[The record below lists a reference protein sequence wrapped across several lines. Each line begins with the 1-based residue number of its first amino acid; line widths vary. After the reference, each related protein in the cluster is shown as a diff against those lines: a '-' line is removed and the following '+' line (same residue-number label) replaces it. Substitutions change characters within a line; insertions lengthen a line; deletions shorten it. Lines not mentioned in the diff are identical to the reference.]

1 MTVDELLGSDIA
13 ERDDKIMGK
22 KNSNKGKSVPASKV
36 FGKNK
41 STGTAKLPPPHF
53 VGLADK
59 VSGLVSIVDATRDPY
74 KDGSYID
81 SESFTKDGA
90 ERRLQ
95 ALYAEAYA
103 LEDALDI
110 LAGG

>member
-1 MTVDELLGSDIA
+1 MTVDELLGSDTV
-13 ERDDKIMGK
+13 ERDRKIMGK
-22 KNSNKGKSVPASKV
+22 KNSKGKSVPASKV
-36 FGKNK
+36 FGKK
-41 STGTAKLPPPHF
+41 STGAAKLPPPHF

-59 VSGLVSIVDATRDPY
+59 VSGLVSIIDATRDPY

-95 ALYAEAYA
+95 AIYAEAYA